1 MTAIALLLL
10 LTAGVAGYVSWA
22 DVRIAHGDPAWW
34 FLAGAP
40 FAYLLPVLLLASLWF
55 TLSWIWRT
63 PRPPEYRLGPA
74 ACAWLFLGEVGA
86 VALSWPLMVVHRLL
100 IVDPSPA
107 PAPRPLLLVHGVG
120 VNDGVWFAVRRD
132 LARRGLGPVYTI
144 NYGPPLVGIEHFAG
158 QLASRIDAV
167 CGATGAERVT
177 LIAHSMGGLV
187 ARAYLRRF
195 GAERIAQLITIGTPH
210 HGSILAWT
218 FVGRCLAQMRPG
230 NPWLADINRAESAPA
245 PVPITSIRSRHDSMV
260 APQASAELACAR
272 NVALAGIGHNALLNS
287 RDVMD
292 EVARAIASGQEA
304 DGSQPSPELSAR
316 LAKPMRRR

>member
-10 LTAGVAGYVSWA
+10 LIAGAAGYVSWA
-22 DVRIAHGDPAWW
+22 GHRIAHGDPAWW
-34 FLAGAP
+34 FVAGAP
-40 FAYLLPVLLLASLWF
+40 LAYLLPVLLLASVWF

-74 ACAWLFLGEVGA
+74 AFARLFLGEVGA
-86 VALSWPLMVVHRLL
+86 VALSWLLMVTHRLL
-100 IVDPSPA
+100 IADPTPA
-107 PAPRPLLLVHGVG
+107 PAPLPLLLVHGVA

-144 NYGPPLVGIEHFAG
+144 NYGPPLADIEHFAG
-158 QLASRIDAV
+158 QLALRIDAIRA
-167 CGATGAERVT
+167 ATGAERVA

-195 GAERIAQLITIGTPH
+195 GAAPIAQLITIGTPH
-210 HGSILAWT
+210 HGSMLAWT
-218 FVGRCLAQMRPG
+218 FAGRCLAQMRPG
-230 NPWLADINRAESAPA
+230 NPWLAEINRAESAPA

-272 NVALAGIGHNALLNS
+272 NIALAGIGHNALLNS

-292 EVARAIASGQEA
+292 EVARAVASGQGA
-304 DGSQPSPELSAR
+304 DGAQPSPELSAR

>member
-10 LTAGVAGYVSWA
+10 LVVGTAGYASWA
-22 DVRIAHGDPAWW
+22 AYRVAQGDPAWW
-34 FLAGAP
+34 FIAGAP
-40 FAYLLPVLLLASLWF
+40 LAYLLPVLLLVSVWF

-63 PRPPEYRLGPA
+63 PRPPEYRLGPV
-74 ACAWLFLGEVGA
+74 ACARLFLGEVGA
-86 VALSWPLMVVHRLL
+86 VALSWPLMIAHRLL
-100 IVDPSPA
+100 IADPRPVA
-107 PAPRPLLLVHGVG
+107 AWQPLLLVHGVA

-132 LARRGLGPVYTI
+132 LARRSLGPVYTI
-144 NYGPPLVGIEHFAG
+144 NYGPPLAGIEHFAG

-167 CGATGAERVT
+167 CAATGAERVT

-195 GAERIAQLITIGTPH
+195 GAVRIAQLITIGTPH
-210 HGSILAWT
+210 HGSMLAWT
-218 FVGRCLAQMRPG
+218 FAGRCLAQMRPG
-230 NPWLADINRAESAPA
+230 SRWLADINRNESAPA
-245 PVPITSIRSRHDSMV
+245 PVPITSIWSRHDSMV

-292 EVARAIASGQEA
+292 EVARALE
-304 DGSQPSPELSAR
+304 
-316 LAKPMRRR
+316 